1 MHEQGRQ
8 GEEDATLQASPADV
22 CSGRPSEV
30 RTSVPRVPVALLG
43 ATGVTGKDG
52 SENPHAVG
60 DGGSRSRAADRYS
73 SAASLHGAECL
84 ALTDWK

>member
-1 MHEQGRQ
+1 M
-8 GEEDATLQASPADV
+8 
-22 CSGRPSEV
+22 
-30 RTSVPRVPVALLG
+30 
-43 ATGVTGKDG
+43 DG